1 MCDAVCTFFLH
12 MSSCSGHMKEYIRLI
27 PVAGLQINIYLCT
40 AFFLSAALHAD
51 TLPDCGKEGKK

>member
-1 MCDAVCTFFLH
+1 
-12 MSSCSGHMKEYIRLI
+12 MKEYIRLI

-51 TLPDCGKEGKK
+51 TLPDCGKEGKKLYKNRYETIIRYVTF

>member
-1 MCDAVCTFFLH
+1 
-12 MSSCSGHMKEYIRLI
+12 MKEYIRLI

-40 AFFLSAALHAD
+40 AFFLSSALHAD